1 MIRGGLTDRDSG
13 PFGTRARGSAGRY
26 ASRLASACALAATL
40 ALSAVPGTATAQQP
54 VSPALPEAL
63 AAAYEGLDAAWAQAP
78 LSLATATFVDGE
90 VAGFGRYTPRAEA
103 VFAEGETLTVYTRP
117 VGFGYVETD
126 LGYGVRLVADFEL
139 LNTSGQVL
147 AAQTGFAEL
156 TADSREKLREFHAT
170 LRFAFEGLRAG
181 DYALVTKLTDTASG
195 KTADVTLPFTV
206 RAAN

>member
-1 MIRGGLTDRDSG
+1 MIRGELSD
-13 PFGTRARGSAGRY
+13 RGSGRFETQVRVRAGRY
-26 ASRLASACALAATL
+26 AARLAGACALVAAL
-40 ALSAVPGTATAQQP
+40 ALAGSPGTASAQQP
-54 VSPALPEAL
+54 APALPEAL
-63 AAAYEGLDAAWAQAP
+63 ASAYQDLDAAWAQTP
-78 LSLATATFVDGE
+78 LSLATAEFVEGE
-90 VAGFGRYTPRAEA
+90 VAGFGRYTPRPEA
-103 VFAEGETLTVYTRP
+103 VFTEGETLTVYTRP

-195 KTADVTLPFTV
+195 KTTDVTLPFTV